1 MITVHADSPEDV
13 VYRLA
18 IPLANTGQQEVSRK
32 LVEAVLP
39 KPTMRADR
47 VSVAPSGEGALAE
60 AEILVVDDDSAGWT
74 GGYANSGKQDENTLN
89 SIASLSR
96 SEPDRMASLLNEFGQ
111 YLRES
116 FRFESSEPL
125 IPFERELALVRSYL
139 HIEKVRFEDWL
150 SYQIEI
156 STTTDF
162 LIPPLTLQT
171 LVENAIRHGIMQ
183 QAEGGHVLIRV
194 YRTDEHVCVAV
205 EDDGVGIAA
214 DVLEHL
220 FTDSLSGGIGLK
232 NIERRLR
239 QLFGQGLRINSAQ
252 GTGTEILIRLP
263 LEKVG
268 ISYES
273 NHRG

>member
-1 MITVHADSPEDV
+1 VITVHADSPEDV

-32 LVEAVLP
+32 LVEAALP

>member
-47 VSVAPSGEGALAE
+47 VSAAPSGEGALAE

-116 FRFESSEPL
+116 FRFENLEPL

-162 LIPPLTLQT
+162 
-171 LVENAIRHGIMQ
+171 
-183 QAEGGHVLIRV
+183 
-194 YRTDEHVCVAV
+194 
-205 EDDGVGIAA
+205 
-214 DVLEHL
+214 
-220 FTDSLSGGIGLK
+220 
-232 NIERRLR
+232 
-239 QLFGQGLRINSAQ
+239 
-252 GTGTEILIRLP
+252 
-263 LEKVG
+263 
-268 ISYES
+268 
-273 NHRG
+273 

>member
-116 FRFESSEPL
+116 FGLRT
-125 IPFERELALVRSYL
+125 RSRSFRSNGNWRWF
-139 HIEKVRFEDWL
+139 V
-150 SYQIEI
+150 
-156 STTTDF
+156 
-162 LIPPLTLQT
+162 LTCTSRRSDLKIGSP
-171 LVENAIRHGIMQ
+171 IR
-183 QAEGGHVLIRV
+183 
-194 YRTDEHVCVAV
+194 
-205 EDDGVGIAA
+205 
-214 DVLEHL
+214 
-220 FTDSLSGGIGLK
+220 LK
-232 NIERRLR
+232 SPRRLI
-239 QLFGQGLRINSAQ
+239 F
-252 GTGTEILIRLP
+252 
-263 LEKVG
+263 
-268 ISYES
+268 
-273 NHRG
+273 

>member
-47 VSVAPSGEGALAE
+47 VSAAPSSEEALAE

>member
-1 MITVHADSPEDV
+1 M
-13 VYRLA
+13 
-18 IPLANTGQQEVSRK
+18 
-32 LVEAVLP
+32 
-39 KPTMRADR
+39 
-47 VSVAPSGEGALAE
+47 AE

-125 IPFERELALVRSYL
+125 ITFERELALVRSYL